1 MSNLYI
7 KSIKSK
13 NHPFVKADNIDI
25 SSTENKKKDIIITGI
40 NGSGKTTLLTSLKN
54 AIATFSQHKG
64 TSTIF
69 QRTQLNNYEK
79 AEIKL
84 SLLDPKEPAYKS
96 ALSELDTV
104 YTRCMNH
111 GAFVDI
117 KFSIDNF
124 YETNYFVLA
133 YFEAKRVTDLSK
145 PKSISAPTLNHV
157 PIGNHNVGKE
167 FIQHLVNRR
176 SQQSFAFEDG
186 DKEEAD
192 KIKKWFNQLD
202 TLFSGIFGKKVKLA
216 FRRNDLYFVL
226 EDENKEQIDL
236 IKLSDGY
243 SAIISI
249 VCEIITRMEAIKFGS
264 FDVSGI
270 VLIDEI
276 ETHLHVSLQRQ
287 ILPFLSKMFPNI
299 QFIVTTHSPFI
310 LSSVDDAIIYDLES
324 GDCIDQEEALWA
336 YSYEALVDG
345 YFETER
351 FSIILEK
358 KVEEYERLSAV
369 EPEKLSRD
377 ERKELRKLT
386 KELENVPLYKNET
399 IELKLKQLGLR

>member
-1 MSNLYI
+1 M
-7 KSIKSK
+7 
-13 NHPFVKADNIDI
+13 
-25 SSTENKKKDIIITGI
+25 
-40 NGSGKTTLLTSLKN
+40 
-54 AIATFSQHKG
+54 
-64 TSTIF
+64 
-69 QRTQLNNYEK
+69 
-79 AEIKL
+79 
-84 SLLDPKEPAYKS
+84 
-96 ALSELDTV
+96 
-104 YTRCMNH
+104 
-111 GAFVDI
+111 
-117 KFSIDNF
+117 
-124 YETNYFVLA
+124 
-133 YFEAKRVTDLSK
+133 
-145 PKSISAPTLNHV
+145 
-157 PIGNHNVGKE
+157 
-167 FIQHLVNRR
+167 
-176 SQQSFAFEDG
+176 
-186 DKEEAD
+186 
-192 KIKKWFNQLD
+192 
-202 TLFSGIFGKKVKLA
+202 FGKKVKLT

-270 VLIDEI
+270 VLVDEI

-287 ILPFLSKMFPNI
+287 ILPFLRKMFPNI